1 MVFTFSVTLP
11 KNGSRENQVERE
23 IKLDKGL
30 IKKLIVQIPAGHAG
44 LTHFA
49 LYRGDSQ
56 VWPKNPNQ
64 KFVGDNITLTFDD
77 EWYPILQPPYSLFF
91 RGWNEDDTYDHTVYI
106 YIQLITREQFLTSR
120 GVYWPEEGYH

>member
-1 MVFTFSVTLP
+1 MVFVFDITMP
-11 KNGSRENQVERE
+11 KNGSAQNQHVEHL
-23 IKLDKGL
+23 KLDKGL
-30 IKKLIVQIPAGHAG
+30 IKMLIIQIPAGHAG

-56 VWPKNPNQ
+56 VWPKNADG
-64 KFVGDNITLTFDD
+64 KFVGDNIVLPFDH
-77 EWYPILQPPYSLFF
+77 EWYPLLVEPYELIF

-120 GVYWPEEGYH
+120 GVYWPEEGYM

>member
-1 MVFTFSVTLP
+1 MVFVFDITMP
-11 KNGSRENQVERE
+11 KNGSAQNQHVEHL
-23 IKLDKGL
+23 KLDKGL
-30 IKKLIVQIPAGHAG
+30 IKMLIIQIPAGHAG

-56 VWPKNPNQ
+56 VWPKNADG
-64 KFVGDNITLTFDD
+64 KFVGDNIVLPFDH
-77 EWYPILQPPYSLFF
+77 EWYPLLVEPYELIF

-120 GVYWPEEGYH
+120 GVYWPEEGFV